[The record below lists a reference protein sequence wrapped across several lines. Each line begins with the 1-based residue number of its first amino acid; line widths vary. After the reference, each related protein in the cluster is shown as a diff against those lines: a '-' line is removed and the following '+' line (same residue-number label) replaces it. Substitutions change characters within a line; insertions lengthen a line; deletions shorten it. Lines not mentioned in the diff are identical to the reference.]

1 MSLSSTQNGPATRA
15 RLMERC
21 RRLGAPACAITASGH
36 IVAVTPLAPELESLM
51 RSPPIVAAISVCSV
65 DGVGELATYE
75 LFPGARLIVVPT
87 PEGPTHQGRVGAL
100 LLSPGAL
107 NDPEFSLLCAA
118 AGVDASTA
126 RAALGPSA
134 RFDAFSVNLVAEA
147 LLSSSMDLTELE
159 EHADALEGF
168 TQQLSESYD
177 TIDLLY
183 SLGRSMPKPDEPE
196 RFLQTVAT
204 RLQSV
209 MAFEWLAIVMLSNGP
224 SVSMRGRLIPAG
236 RLPLPAADLRAMVTP
251 LVPASESPVVLPRVE
266 RLSVAG
272 SPQVVAQAIH
282 CKGRVT
288 GAIFVGGKGGRET
301 VVSSYDLQL
310 IEATA
315 GYLSSFA
322 ENVTLYEDQNALFLG
337 TLRSLT
343 AAIDAKDRYTCGHS
357 ERVACLARAI
367 ALAGGL
373 SPALADRIHIAGLVH
388 DVGKIGVPEAV
399 LCKPGKLTDDEFALI
414 KLHPQIGHRIL
425 KDIAQ
430 FADVLPGVL
439 HHHERFD
446 GRGYPHGLGGE
457 KIPLVARVLAVA
469 DTFDAMSSNR
479 SYRPALTRERV
490 MEEIV
495 RSAGTQLDPTF
506 SSLVPGLDLREFDRM
521 LAEHKALSIRAAA

>member
-1 MSLSSTQNGPATRA
+1 MSRPPAQNGPATRA

-21 RRLGAPACAITASGH
+21 QRLGAPACAITASGH
-36 IVAVTPLAPELESLM
+36 IAAVTSLTPELDDLM
-51 RSPPIVAAISVCSV
+51 RSPPIVAAICVCSV
-65 DGVGELATYE
+65 KGVGELATYE
-75 LFPGARLIVVPT
+75 LFPGARLLVVPH
-87 PEGPTHQGRVGAL
+87 PEGVSHQGRVGAL

-107 NDPEFSLLCAA
+107 DDPEFALLCAA
-118 AGVDASTA
+118 AGVDASMA
-126 RAALGPSA
+126 RRALGPSA
-134 RFDAFSVNLVAEA
+134 RFDAFSAHLVAES
-147 LLSSSMDLTELE
+147 LLSSSVDLSALD
-159 EHADALEGF
+159 EHADTLDGF
-168 TQQLSESYD
+168 TRQLSESYD
-177 TIDLLY
+177 TIDVLY

-196 RFLQTVAT
+196 RFLQTVAQ

-209 MAFEWLAIVMLSNGP
+209 MSFDWLAIVMLSNGP
-224 SVSMRGRLIPAG
+224 SVSMRGRVIPAG
-236 RLPLPAADLRAMVTP
+236 TLPMSPAELRAITTP
-251 LVPASESPVVLPRVE
+251 LVPASESPVVLPSVPG
-266 RLSVAG
+266 LSAAG
-272 SPQVVAQAIH
+272 SPQVIAQAIH
-282 CKGRVT
+282 CKGRVA
-288 GAIFVGGKGGRET
+288 GAIFAGGKRGPET
-301 VVSSYDLQL
+301 IVSSYDIQL

-322 ENVTLYEDQNALFLG
+322 ENVKLYEDQNALFIG

-367 ALAGGL
+367 ALAAGL
-373 SPALADRIHIAGLVH
+373 SPTLAERIHIAGLVH

-399 LCKPGKLTDDEFALI
+399 LCKPGKLTDDEFGLI

-430 FADVLPGVL
+430 FEDVLPGVL

-446 GRGYPHGLGGE
+446 GRGYPHGLAGE
-457 KIPLVARVLAVA
+457 KIPLIARVLAVA

-479 SYRPALTRERV
+479 SYRPALSRDRV

-495 RSAGTQLDPTF
+495 KSAGTQLDPAF
-506 SSLVPGLDLREFDRM
+506 SSLVPGLDLREFERL